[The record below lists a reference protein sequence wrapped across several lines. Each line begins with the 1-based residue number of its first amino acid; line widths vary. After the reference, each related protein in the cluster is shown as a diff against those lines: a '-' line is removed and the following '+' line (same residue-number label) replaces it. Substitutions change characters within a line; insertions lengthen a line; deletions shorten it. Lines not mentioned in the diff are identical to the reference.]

1 MLMLDKFPNGDL
13 GNQKRIIVREGQRQ
27 RNVGGAAVVATSHL
41 SASFPENTEGLGM
54 RASGRTWTYTGTS
67 AGFCRVTTSSCRK
80 ILNLRDALKCMR
92 LQTGSNKNRIVCTHR
107 GAICVGQREQNM
119 LGGVDHGRPGQLCCY
134 SSLHI
139 FLKVCVD
146 FKDSFNPLARIG
158 NTLWHCVNNLHG
170 TLGATNKRWSLK
182 AKCRHAYLCP
192 LCSFSSFHRRRSFW
206 WRSTSESQISSCKTS
221 PWGLDSAVG
230 EKYLLLKNLFM
241 RCRCYTHS
249 ARKKKPSY
257 I

>member
-1 MLMLDKFPNGDL
+1 
-13 GNQKRIIVREGQRQ
+13 
-27 RNVGGAAVVATSHL
+27 
-41 SASFPENTEGLGM
+41 
-54 RASGRTWTYTGTS
+54 
-67 AGFCRVTTSSCRK
+67 
-80 ILNLRDALKCMR
+80 
-92 LQTGSNKNRIVCTHR
+92 
-107 GAICVGQREQNM
+107 M

-249 ARKKKPSY
+249 ARKKNPLTFKHKWQPHITVITTLQAGIKINICY
-257 I
+257 LKKVEKRK